1 MDGRSGNYGTFHND
15 MCMLYLHCS
24 SIAVYLNDC
33 EFALNYY
40 ETALEHF
47 LEFKQVQRN
56 SKLTA
61 PLVSEAKNYSPS
73 IVLLDREW
81 FEEHMQ
87 SFPAECVEAIKN
99 NPKYASIFAQ

>member
-1 MDGRSGNYGTFHND
+1 

-61 PLVSEAKNYSPS
+61 PLVNGAKNYSPS

-87 SFPAECVEAIKN
+87 SFPAECAEAIRN